1 LIVLECTLSLSLSIL
16 LMFSYSILMPF
27 FCLFFTRKI
36 LMKFFFSKKWISH
49 ALALVR
55 NRALSNELKTIFF
68 ENKTKHFF
76 ENKTKQF
83 FVECKLIDV
92 VCWPSVKTIAK
103 LLKSGKYK
111 EIYFNS
117 SSDCR
122 MNNINI
128 ISYVK
133 MPRYIFLIFKFTP
146 ILRTKLMWKLFCAV
160 LKRSKMQH
168 IIFQSY
174 INC

>member
-1 LIVLECTLSLSLSIL
+1 
-16 LMFSYSILMPF
+16 
-27 FCLFFTRKI
+27 
-36 LMKFFFSKKWISH
+36 
-49 ALALVR
+49 
-55 NRALSNELKTIFF
+55 
-68 ENKTKHFF
+68 
-76 ENKTKQF
+76 
-83 FVECKLIDV
+83 LIDV

-133 MPRYIFLIFKFTP
+133 TPRYIFLIFKFTLM
-146 ILRTKLMWKLFCAV
+146 LRTKLMWKLFCVV
-160 LKRSKMQH
+160 LKRSRMQH
-168 IIFQSY
+168 IIFQSN